1 MKASIS
7 LLLRGAIPVLAGLF
21 LNTGAQSQTLNG
33 IRIGEAVPS
42 ASRIGAKPIAK
53 VAAGPHEEIRWKLPD
68 GNRLSLATD
77 PDQGKIVYAEEKWGG
92 RLDGKPA
99 DFPGFKYGET
109 TLADIRAHAENNGFA
124 FVERLLDERPDG
136 LRLFNAYEVEGAP
149 GLVVT
154 FVTKM
159 PPREAQKLRRKAEK
173 VDINRSARL
182 ESIILADAAY
192 LESIWGEA
200 KLKGKSYKPIR
211 WASTQDQVTVESL
224 RPQ

>member
-1 MKASIS
+1 MKSLVSI
-7 LLLRGAIPVLAGLF
+7 LLRGTIPVLASLL
-21 LNTGAQSQTLNG
+21 LNSGAQSQTLNG
-33 IRIGEAVPS
+33 IRIGEALPS
-42 ASRIGAKPIAK
+42 ASRIGAKAIAK
-53 VAAGPHEEIRWKLPD
+53 VPAGPHEEIRWKLPD

-77 PDQGKIVYAEEKWGG
+77 PEQGKIVYAEQKWGG
-92 RLDGKPA
+92 RPDGKPA

-109 TLADIRAHAENNGFA
+109 TLADIRTHAENGGFA
-124 FVERLLDERPDG
+124 FVERLIDDRPDG

-154 FVTKM
+154 FVTRM
-159 PPREAQKLRRKAEK
+159 PPKDARRLRKKDAT

-200 KLKGKSYKPIR
+200 KLKGKAYKPIR
-211 WASTQDQVTVESL
+211 WASSQGQASVEALPS
-224 RPQ
+224 Q